1 MPRGG
6 VIRHLRTGAP
16 YQWYKTWQMGHVC
29 LIDRR
34 GCDAIPRAITP
45 EASMSDN
52 DDHRSKAPSRRS
64 VVKGAAWTMPAII
77 VAAPAPTIA
86 ASAGPLT
93 FTGAACKLPGSSSD
107 AYKGYVF
114 ELVATNPGG
123 SGSINTVTVITGV
136 TVNGVIEP
144 TFAVVERGG
153 GGSCSCSSCGSAPT
167 NHQFCTPANTSAQ
180 RILLYTDGAASGT
193 SANTEVCLTY
203 VRYKCDCSPLFGT
216 TQPAT
221 VCSGRRSTPPLTG
234 GGGACRISDVFPL
247 PA

>member
-1 MPRGG
+1 
-6 VIRHLRTGAP
+6 
-16 YQWYKTWQMGHVC
+16 
-29 LIDRR
+29 
-34 GCDAIPRAITP
+34 
-45 EASMSDN
+45 MSDN